1 MKKLMLLCAGFM
13 LTGFIAVNAQS
24 SDTTKRPSKSPEI
37 QSTPQQSQESNQMTQ
52 KKDMVRVQSAE
63 VPASL
68 RKTLEDPMYVG
79 WENSTIWRNKN
90 TNEYSVELMSGTTTK
105 TYRFDK
111 SGKPIKD
118 L

>member
-24 SDTTKRPSKSPEI
+24 SDTTNRPSKATTTT
-37 QSTPQQSQESNQMTQ
+37 STPQESNQEESNQMTQ

-79 WENSTIWRNKN
+79 WENATIWRNKN
-90 TNEYSVELMSGTTTK
+90 TNEYSMELMSGNTTT

-111 SGKPIKD
+111 SGKP
-118 L
+118 